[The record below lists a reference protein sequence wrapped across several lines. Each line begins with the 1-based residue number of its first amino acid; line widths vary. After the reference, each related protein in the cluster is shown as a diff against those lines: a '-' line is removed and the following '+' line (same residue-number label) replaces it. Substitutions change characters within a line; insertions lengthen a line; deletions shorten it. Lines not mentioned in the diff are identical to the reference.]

1 MDKSDKLTDMVYE
14 DDDVRKSV
22 EKRRD
27 IPDNVEILEN
37 AQTIMV
43 TNNKPGGMALYLA
56 NNKEDG
62 IEVEK
67 DTRYGEDA
75 YRTRHGIGEIIKC
88 GIKRKRGR
96 KGGRTKLTRTKQT
109 VKSPPTPCGTCRR
122 NLNQW
127 RSVLCRECNMYIH
140 LQKKCSGLESLKQY
154 NTDYRCPRCLNN
166 GDVAE
171 INNNQNEQIERVKT
185 AGRKRKTTEKEGLP
199 LKVSPMRKVN
209 KIGEKNP
216 SERKPTEGEE
226 KSKMIA
232 PN

>member
-1 MDKSDKLTDMVYE
+1 M
-14 DDDVRKSV
+14 
-22 EKRRD
+22 
-27 IPDNVEILEN
+27 
-37 AQTIMV
+37 
-43 TNNKPGGMALYLA
+43 G
-56 NNKEDG
+56 
-62 IEVEK
+62 
-67 DTRYGEDA
+67 
-75 YRTRHGIGEIIKC
+75 

-109 VKSPPTPCGTCRR
+109 VKLPPTPCGTCKR

-140 LQKKCSGLESLKQY
+140 AQKKCSCLESLKQY

-199 LKVSPMRKVN
+199 LEVSPMRKVN

-216 SERKPTEGEE
+216 SERKPTEDAE
-226 KSKMIA
+226 KSKMIV
-232 PN
+232 PNQTNETLTTIDGIQITKEDRLSPSGVLV